1 MNKLMILLRREI
13 WENKSSF
20 IYLPI
25 VVASLCAFFV
35 ISGIGALQIGGDLV
49 NIDADIN
56 YKSNQITET
65 YNVDDTFD
73 SLVGRGLQDFSR
85 QPEIA
90 KRNALNG
97 VYLAISDPLIL
108 TLRLV
113 IIFYLVMSLYQDRK
127 DRSILFWKS
136 MPVSDFM
143 TVLSKVI
150 TALIIVPAIY
160 LACCMALH
168 LVLLL
173 VSTLS
178 ALGYDVP
185 IWSTLWAPAGI
196 ITRWFE
202 MASYLLIVGLWC
214 LPFYAWLLVVSSRA
228 KSVPLAWIIGLP
240 LVLIL
245 LEVIFGTTGHVKD
258 FISEHIA
265 PLFMAKDLERGI
277 GPIFDR
283 IMNFEL
289 LISIAIGFAFIA
301 GAVFFRS
308 KADEL

>member
-13 WENKSSF
+13 WENKNSM

-35 ISGIGALQIGGDLV
+35 ISGIGALQIGGDSITI
-49 NIDADIN
+49 NADID
-56 YKSNQITET
+56 YQSDQVTKT
-65 YNVDDTFD
+65 YDVNDTFD
-73 SLVGRGLQDFSR
+73 SVVGRGLQEFASR
-85 QPEIA
+85 PEVA
-90 KRNALNG
+90 KRSALNA
-97 VYLAISDPLIL
+97 VYLAISDPLML

-113 IIFYLVMSLYQDRK
+113 IIFYLITSLYQDRK

-160 LACCMALH
+160 LVCCMALH

-196 ITRWFE
+196 ITRWLE

-214 LPFYAWLLVVSSRA
+214 LPFYTWLLVVSSRA

-245 LEVIFGTTGHVKD
+245 LEAIFGNTGHVKD

-277 GPIFDR
+277 GPIVNR
-283 IMNFEL
+283 VMNIEL
-289 LISIAIGFAFIA
+289 LISLVIGFAFMA
-301 GAVFFRS
+301 GSVLFRG

>member
-127 DRSILFWKS
+127 DRSILFWTGYISCLLYDAPPCALVGKHVKCLGLRRARLVD
-136 MPVSDFM
+136 PVG
-143 TVLSKVI
+143 TGGN
-150 TALIIVPAIY
+150 Y
-160 LACCMALH
+160 
-168 LVLLL
+168 
-173 VSTLS
+173 
-178 ALGYDVP
+178 Y
-185 IWSTLWAPAGI
+185 
-196 ITRWFE
+196 
-202 MASYLLIVGLWC
+202 
-214 LPFYAWLLVVSSRA
+214 
-228 KSVPLAWIIGLP
+228 PLA
-240 LVLIL
+240 
-245 LEVIFGTTGHVKD
+245 
-258 FISEHIA
+258 
-265 PLFMAKDLERGI
+265 
-277 GPIFDR
+277 
-283 IMNFEL
+283 
-289 LISIAIGFAFIA
+289 
-301 GAVFFRS
+301 
-308 KADEL
+308 